1 MVRVYINRRV
11 VAANQ
16 KSGEHKPPITILHSK
31 GRRTYAVGV
40 ELVGAARVIY
50 SPDTPLAC
58 GARVWIECDD
68 AIAVEPLPE
77 WDEPAG
83 GCGAAPW
90 CALCQ

>member
-68 AIAVEPLPE
+68 AIALDPCHLDGTSRPAPALPSLRR
-77 WDEPAG
+77 A
-83 GCGAAPW
+83 
-90 CALCQ
+90 